1 MTVKTKFKKST
12 RENLNIGSRPDAL
25 TRYMSEISKIKPLTR
40 DEECKLGHQIAEG
53 DITALQKLVQ
63 RNLKYVV
70 SIANKYRGCGLSL
83 QDLIEEG
90 NIGIIQAAKRFDPSR
105 EVKFITYAVWW
116 IKQAIVDSL
125 AAQARAVRLP
135 VKQTVKMHQGLK
147 ISKDL
152 AQSLEGNS
160 KNAFWFR
167 RGSQNIRGNWKK
179 NRSVSRTSPP
189 NRKTSQRKI
198 KKQIK
203 FHDFF

>member
-1 MTVKTKFKKST
+1 MTIKKKFKKSA
-12 RENLNIGSRPDAL
+12 RENLDIGSRSDAL

-53 DITALQKLVQ
+53 DIAALQKLVQ

-116 IKQAIVDSL
+116 IKQAIPLPCLICGRAS
-125 AAQARAVRLP
+125 QATCQTSCENAPRA
-135 VKQTVKMHQGLK
+135 
-147 ISKDL
+147 
-152 AQSLEGNS
+152 
-160 KNAFWFR
+160 KNWC
-167 RGSQNIRGNWKK
+167 
-179 NRSVSRTSPP
+179 VPRTSPP
-189 NRKTSQRKI
+189 N
-198 KKQIK
+198 
-203 FHDFF
+203 

>member
-1 MTVKTKFKKST
+1 MTIKKKFKKST
-12 RENLNIGSRPDAL
+12 RKNLGIGSRPDAL

-53 DITALQKLVQ
+53 NITALQKLVQ

-116 IKQAIVDSL
+116 IKQAIVHSL
-125 AAQARAVRLP
+125 ASYAGAVKLP
-135 VKQTVKMHQGLK
+135 VKQAVKMHRG
-147 ISKDL
+147 
-152 AQSLEGNS
+152 A
-160 KNAFWFR
+160 KNF
-167 RGSQNIRGNWKK
+167 
-179 NRSVSRTSPP
+179 
-189 NRKTSQRKI
+189 
-198 KKQIK
+198 
-203 FHDFF
+203 